1 MPPSFSRKGRSPR
14 IRARRP
20 PLDAQVVVVTG
31 GSRGIGRE
39 AALGFARAGAS
50 VVLLARGGQA
60 LTETVEEIAAEGG
73 DVRGIVCDVSDRRA
87 VQDAVDQIT
96 HAFGRIDTWVG
107 NAGVL
112 LYAPVADTS
121 PEEFRRVLDIN
132 VIGQLNGVQ
141 AALPA
146 LRRSGGTI
154 IIVSSAE
161 AVVAMPWHGA
171 YAASK
176 HALEGAIDA
185 LRRELRAE
193 RAPVTITVV
202 RPAVIDTPIYRHAR
216 SRMAF
221 RPSGPHPH
229 YRPRSVARAILH
241 AAAHPARTVHVGGGA
256 LLLTGVQRVMPGV
269 LDAALGRFGPRMMH
283 TADAAP
289 EQFGNLVGPLRDTEQ
304 RGGLPHRGRGSVST
318 WLRVHPGWRTA
329 AVVALVGAVLSPWR
343 RSRRRPPT

>member
-1 MPPSFSRKGRSPR
+1 MRTPVIRKGRSPR
-14 IRARRP
+14 TRARRP

-50 VVLLARGGQA
+50 VVLLARGEQA
-60 LTETVEEIAAEGG
+60 LTETVAEIAAEGG

-112 LYAPVADTS
+112 LYAPLADTT
-121 PEEFRRVLDIN
+121 PEEFRRILEIN
-132 VIGQLNGVQ
+132 VVGQLNGIQ

-154 IIVSSAE
+154 IVVSSAE
-161 AVVAMPWHGA
+161 AVVAMPLHGA

-176 HALEGAIDA
+176 HAVEGAVDA

-216 SRMAF
+216 SRMTY

-229 YRPRSVARAILH
+229 YRARSVARAIVY
-241 AAAHPARTVHVGGGA
+241 AAVHPTRTMHVGGGA
-256 LLLTGVQRVMPGV
+256 LLLTGVQRGAPAV
-269 LDAALGRFGPRMMH
+269 LDAALGRFGPRMMR
-283 TADAAP
+283 TAEEAQAR
-289 EQFGNLVGPLRDTEQ
+289 FGNLLGPLRDTEQ
-304 RGGLPHRGRGSVST
+304 RGGLPHRGRGSVTT

-329 AVVALVGAVLSPWR
+329 AIVAVLGAVLLPR
-343 RSRRRPPT
+343 RGVRR